1 MWSSRLRSRYRP
13 SLQTLESRVAM
24 SYAPVPAN
32 TLAIVAGAVSTS
44 GSEGVASF
52 DVAASNLSPGRSST
66 LIGIEVEP
74 AAGSAVQPRIV
85 AVENAAGQALP
96 LLKAARYIPNA
107 VGHAVAFVQDSSAGP
122 LTVVVAGSH
131 ASAGVFN
138 VIGYLPGDVNGTGAV
153 TIKDLTGF
161 QKSYYTTNVDAFY
174 NPAADANRNGA
185 VGYKDAQ
192 VLVRNEAPLGPKTP
206 VGFYVTLAPQDR
218 LKGPTPMNSGG
229 VTAVKNPTL
238 IGRTTPGSIV
248 LLDGSAGD
256 YKFTGGALATDA
268 QGRFSVTIQTTGG
281 FTNVDFLVLTPYG
294 QQKLF
299 DYPIVWTLF
308 DKKVQ

>member
-1 MWSSRLRSRYRP
+1 
-13 SLQTLESRVAM
+13 M

-32 TLAIVAGAVSTS
+32 TLAQVVGVVANS

-52 DVAASNLSPGRSST
+52 NVAASNLSPGRSST

-74 AAGSAVQPRIV
+74 VAGSTLQPRIV

-96 LLKAARYIPNA
+96 LLNAAHYIPNA
-107 VGHAVAFVQDSSAGP
+107 VGHSIAFARDSSAGP

-131 ASAGVFN
+131 GSSGAFN
-138 VIGYLPGDVNGTGAV
+138 LIGYLPGDVNGSGAV
-153 TIKDLTGF
+153 TIKDLPGF

-206 VGFYVTLAPQDR
+206 IGFYVTLAPQDR
-218 LKGPTPMNSGG
+218 LHGPTPMNSGG
-229 VTAVKNPTL
+229 VTAVKTPTL

-248 LLDGSAGD
+248 LLDDPAGD

-308 DKKVQ
+308 DKKVK